1 MQLVSLQK
9 QLDADDMLMFVEV
22 RLRLLQKLL
31 SYRWLLLLSVIQVV
45 FLEKITKFLAR
56 LHNIETLV
64 LGI

>member
-1 MQLVSLQK
+1 
-9 QLDADDMLMFVEV
+9 MLMFVEV

-45 FLEKITKFLAR
+45 FLEKITEFLAR